1 MVAKASVADL
11 SQRRLRDCLGSRF
24 HIFAST
30 APAFGVAIM
39 KNPFIAGG
47 AAACLAVGGA
57 GSANAANP
65 NVPLFSPYALMNVD
79 PDENRQSGY
88 NRQPAHGMAEGHAP
102 YVHGGL
108 SIAPA
113 RRSYL
118 SSHAGHTQLSLSELG
133 VTASFGY
140 GDDTGMR

>member
-1 MVAKASVADL
+1 
-11 SQRRLRDCLGSRF
+11 
-24 HIFAST
+24 
-30 APAFGVAIM
+30 M
-39 KNPFIAGG
+39 KNRFIAGA
-47 AAACLAVGGA
+47 AAACLAAGAA

-65 NVPLFSPYALMNVD
+65 NVPSFSPYALMNVD
-79 PDENRQSGY
+79 PDGNRQSGY
-88 NRQPAHGMAEGHAP
+88 NRQPAQGMVEGRAP

-118 SSHAGHTQLSLSELG
+118 SGHAGHTQLSLSELG
-133 VTASFGY
+133 VTASYGY